1 MKKVIFRES
10 DYCETSFLYDDDGI
24 KEISGKNNALY
35 VIVPDRYS
43 RYCPVNKKE
52 FEALEKKAEN
62 IADDFNALMGN
73 DHYYF
78 VNFKECMRYY
88 GIDYNPTTAGR
99 LKKWA
104 KANEYDATSIDAL
117 TDFLTITTGEK
128 WDNIGMT
135 GYCQGDYAIG
145 IYCEGHHTKETLD
158 LYVGAAA
165 GTVSEF
171 YRIEGDDVCSGFF
184 VTDSTKWNT
193 DELRKELA
201 SYEGDDPD
209 KITIEF
215 FNGYTQIASYKAI

>member
-1 MKKVIFRES
+1 MTKVIFREA
-10 DYCETSFLYDDDGI
+10 DYCETSSLYDDDGI

-145 IYCEGHHTKETLD
+145 IYCEGHYTKDALE

-171 YRIEGDDVCSGFF
+171 IRIDGDDICGGFF
-184 VTDSTKWNT
+184 VTDSVKWNT
-193 DELRKELA
+193 EALKKELA
-201 SYEGDDPD
+201 SYEGDDPEN
-209 KITIEF
+209 ITIQLF
-215 FNGYTQIASYKAI
+215 DGYTQTAKYTEA